1 MTRYRCPGCGYTY
14 DEARGNAHEGFAPG
28 TTWARIPANW
38 ACPDCAV
45 NEKIDFKPVDER
57 GAGAAA
63 KETEPS

>member
-1 MTRYRCPGCGYTY
+1 VTRYRCPGCGYTY